1 MNRMNEISAMTDI
14 RWKQRF
20 QNFEKALTVF
30 KDRCSDVE
38 DHPKGSKYYDAFQ
51 MALVQAFEILIELSW
66 KVLKDYL
73 ENEGYTEVQTGK
85 RAFRQAFQDGIIENG
100 EVWLK
105 ALEIRNLTSHIYDV
119 DLLEDLNVFVV
130 ESFLPEV
137 RKLHDTMQAEL

>member
-1 MNRMNEISAMTDI
+1 MNNPI

-38 DHPKGSKYYDAFQ
+38 DNPKGSKYYDAFQ

-100 EVWLK
+100 EVWLT
-105 ALEIRNLTSHIYDV
+105 ALEIRNSTSHIYDV
-119 DLLEDLNVFVV
+119 ALLEELNVFVV

-137 RKLHDTMQAEL
+137 EKLHNTLQAEL

>member
-1 MNRMNEISAMTDI
+1 MNNPI

-30 KDRCSDVE
+30 KDRCSDVD

-105 ALEIRNLTSHIYDV
+105 ALEIRNSTSHIYDV
-119 DLLEDLNVFVV
+119 ALLEELNVFVV

-137 RKLHDTMQAEL
+137 KKLHDTLQAEL

>member
-1 MNRMNEISAMTDI
+1 MNNPI

-20 QNFEKALTVF
+20 QNFEKVLTVF

-85 RAFRQAFQDGIIENG
+85 RVFRQAFQDGIIENG

-105 ALEIRNLTSHIYDV
+105 ALEIRNSISHIYDV

-137 RKLHDTMQAEL
+137 KKLHDTLQAEL

>member
-1 MNRMNEISAMTDI
+1 MKDTENI

-20 QNFEKALTVF
+20 QNFEKALIVF
-30 KDRCSDVE
+30 KERCLDVE
-38 DHPKGSKYYDAFQ
+38 EHPEGSKYYDAFQ

-73 ENEGYTEVQTGK
+73 ESEGYTEVQTGK

-105 ALEIRNLTSHIYDV
+105 ALEVRNLTSHVYDV
-119 DLLEDLNVFVV
+119 SLLGELNDFVI

-137 RKLHDTMQAEL
+137 EKLNDTLRAEL

>member
-1 MNRMNEISAMTDI
+1 MTNTENI

-20 QNFEKALTVF
+20 QNFEKTLTVF
-30 KDRCSDVE
+30 KDRCSDVKE
-38 DHPKGSKYYDAFQ
+38 HPKGSKYYEAFQ

-85 RAFRQAFQDGIIENG
+85 RVFRQAFQDGMIENG

-105 ALEIRNLTSHIYDV
+105 ALEIRNSTSHIYDV
-119 DLLEDLNVFVV
+119 ALLEELNGFVI

-137 RKLHDTMQAEL
+137 KKLHDTLQAEL

>member
-1 MNRMNEISAMTDI
+1 MTNTENI

-105 ALEIRNLTSHIYDV
+105 ALEIRNHTSHIYDV
-119 DLLEDLNVFVV
+119 SLLEELNIFVV
-130 ESFLPEV
+130 ESFLPEIK
-137 RKLHDTMQAEL
+137 KLHNTLQAEL

>member
-1 MNRMNEISAMTDI
+1 MNNPI

-105 ALEIRNLTSHIYDV
+105 ALEIRNSTSHIYDV
-119 DLLEDLNVFVV
+119 DLLEELNVFVV

-137 RKLHDTMQAEL
+137 EKLHNTLQAEL

>member
-1 MNRMNEISAMTDI
+1 MNNTEDI

-105 ALEIRNLTSHIYDV
+105 ALEIRNSISHIYDV

-137 RKLHDTMQAEL
+137 KKLHDTLQAEL

>member
-1 MNRMNEISAMTDI
+1 MTNTENI

-20 QNFEKALTVF
+20 QNFQKAFTVF
-30 KDRCSDVE
+30 KDRCSDVKE
-38 DHPKGSKYYDAFQ
+38 NPKGSKYYDAFQ

-105 ALEIRNLTSHIYDV
+105 ALEIRNSTSHIYDV
-119 DLLEDLNVFVV
+119 SLLEEVNIFVV
-130 ESFLPEV
+130 ESFLPEIK
-137 RKLHDTMQAEL
+137 KLHNTLQAEL